1 MTRIYIK
8 LLLTAIFWG
17 GTFIAGRVIAG
28 HVNPV
33 AAAFLRFVVASV
45 FLVALILKTEGLPR
59 PMDRQK
65 VLALFLMG
73 ATGVFAYNL
82 FFFRGLELI
91 SAGRASLII
100 ANNPIFIALFSFLF
114 FSEKMTPLKI
124 MGILISVTGAILAIS
139 GGNPAALLSG
149 GLGRGDIFILC
160 AVCSWVTYTLIGKR
174 AMNRLSPLAAVTGAA
189 VTGMVMLLI
198 PAWLSGMAAEIP
210 LYRPVDWAALF
221 YLGFFGTVLGFVWY
235 YDGIKAIGPA
245 RAGLFINFVPLSAIT
260 LGYLLLDEPVTLSLA
275 LGALLV
281 ITGVILTNAA
291 SVRMLRRP
299 VA

>member
-124 MGILISVTGAILAIS
+124 VGILISVTGAILAIS

-198 PAWLSGMAAEIP
+198 PALISGMAAEIP

>member
-33 AAAFLRFVVASV
+33 AAAFLRFLVASV
-45 FLVALILKTEGLPR
+45 FLVGLTLKNEGLPR
-59 PMDRQK
+59 PMDVKR
-65 VLALFLMG
+65 VLALFLLG
-73 ATGVFAYNL
+73 ATGVLAYNL

-114 FSEKMTPLKI
+114 FAEKLTPLKI
-124 MGILISVTGAILAIS
+124 IGILISVTGASLAIS
-139 GGNPAALLSG
+139 GGNPAALLTR
-149 GLGRGDIFILC
+149 GLGMGDLYILG

-174 AMNRLSPLAAVTGAA
+174 AMNRFSPLAAVTGAA
-189 VTGMVMLLI
+189 VTGVVMLFI
-198 PAWLSGMAAEIP
+198 PACLTGMAAEIP
-210 LYRPVDWAALF
+210 LYRPMDWAAIF

-235 YDGIKAIGPA
+235 YDGIRAIGPA

-260 LGYLLLDEPVTLSLA
+260 LGYLLLDEPVTFSLA
-275 LGALLV
+275 IGALLV
-281 ITGVILTNAA
+281 ITGVILTNTA
-291 SVRMLRRP
+291 SVRMLKRR
-299 VA
+299 VV

>member
-1 MTRIYIK
+1 MTHIYFK
-8 LLLTAIFWG
+8 LLMTAIFWG
-17 GTFIAGRVIAG
+17 GTFVAGRLIAG

-45 FLVALILKTEGLPR
+45 FLVLLTLKNEGLPHK
-59 PMDRQK
+59 MGGK
-65 VLALFLMG
+65 KMVGLLLLG

-100 ANNPIFIALFSFLF
+100 ANNPIFIAVLSFLF
-114 FSEKMTPLKI
+114 FSEKMTPQKVA
-124 MGILISVTGAILAIS
+124 GILISVTGAVLAIS

-149 GLGRGDIFILC
+149 GLGLGDAFIFC
-160 AVCSWVTYTLIGKR
+160 AVCSWVAYSLIGKR
-174 AMNRLSPLAAVTGAA
+174 VMGRFSPLAAVTGAA
-189 VTGMVMLLI
+189 VTGMVLLAI
-198 PAWLSGMAAEIP
+198 PAWMSGMLNEIP

-260 LGYLLLDEPVTLSLA
+260 LGYLLLDEPITYSLA
-275 LGALLV
+275 VGAALV
-281 ITGVILTNAA
+281 ITGVILTNSA
-291 SVRMLRRP
+291 SVRLLKK
-299 VA
+299 AA

>member
-1 MTRIYIK
+1 MTYIYVK
-8 LLLTAIFWG
+8 LLMTAIFWG
-17 GTFIAGRVIAG
+17 GTFVAGRVIAG

-45 FLVALILKTEGLPR
+45 FLVLLTLKNEGLPHK
-59 PMDRQK
+59 MGGK
-65 VLALFLMG
+65 KMLGLLLLG

-114 FSEKMTPLKI
+114 FSEKMTPRKVA
-124 MGILISVTGAILAIS
+124 GILISVTGAVLAIS
-139 GGNPAALLSG
+139 GGKPAALLSG
-149 GLGRGDIFILC
+149 GLGLGYVFIFC
-160 AVCSWVTYTLIGKR
+160 AVFSWVAYSLIGKR
-174 AMNRLSPLAAVTGAA
+174 VMGRFSPLAAVTGAA
-189 VTGMVMLLI
+189 VTGVVLLAI
-198 PAWLSGMAAEIP
+198 PAGMSGMLNEIP

-260 LGYLLLDEPVTLSLA
+260 LGYLLLDEPITYSLA
-275 LGALLV
+275 VGAALV
-281 ITGVILTNAA
+281 ITGVILTNSA
-291 SVRMLRRP
+291 SVRMLKE
-299 VA
+299 AA

>member
-28 HVNPV
+28 HVNPA

-45 FLVALILKTEGLPR
+45 FLVALTLKTEGLPR
-59 PMDRQK
+59 PMDGHK
-65 VLALFLMG
+65 ILALFLLG

-149 GLGRGDIFILC
+149 GLGLGDIFILC

-198 PAWLSGMAAEIP
+198 PALISGMAAEIP